1 MTPAPEPEALFNAEI
16 RQPAQICNS
25 FVCVRSFIHGER
37 SRKLWEEV
45 HPVLF
50 TLTQLCS
57 PKSAAESRPER
68 KTAAVSL
75 SPAKV
80 QQRRKKYSKVEDV
93 MKPKNVT

>member
-16 RQPAQICNS
+16 RQPAQIFNS
-25 FVCVRSFIHGER
+25 SVCVRSFIYDKR

-45 HPVLF
+45 HPILF

-57 PKSAAESRPER
+57 PESAAELRPEKR
-68 KTAAVSL
+68 TATVSL

-80 QQRRKKYSKVEDV
+80 
-93 MKPKNVT
+93 PKSRVLPSFTGDTELITPV

>member
-1 MTPAPEPEALFNAEI
+1 MTPAPEPEALFNAAI
-16 RQPAQICNS
+16 QQPAQIFNS

-45 HPVLF
+45 HAVLF

-57 PKSAAESRPER
+57 PESAAESRPEK
-68 KTAAVSL
+68 KTAAASL

-80 QQRRKKYSKVEDV
+80 QRKKYS
-93 MKPKNVT
+93 